1 MTSNRDPDK
10 VDEATKKAYEGHLDD
25 IPGLFSLMEPM
36 PDAINAVH
44 RLAQDYDCYILF
56 SFSHDAPHHSFMKAN
71 NLLKTS
77 FEIS

>member
-36 PDAINAVH
+36 PDAINAEH
-44 RLAQDYDCYILF
+44 RLAQDYFIQ
-56 SFSHDAPHHSFMKAN
+56 S
-71 NLLKTS
+71 
-77 FEIS
+77 